1 MGLFSRREATPTR
14 PQDSPTGLRPSV
26 AAPASSSGS
35 VIAVGSVVKGEVTGR
50 ADLTVLGEVQGPI
63 NLGEA
68 RLEVADGGL
77 VKGEIR
83 ARSVRIAGRV
93 TGNVRGEE
101 WVEILA
107 SGALEGDLAA
117 GRVIVAEGAFFKG
130 SVEML
135 GEKPAAPKKS

>member
-1 MGLFSRREATPTR
+1 MGLFSRREPTPTR
-14 PQDSPTGLRPSV
+14 PQDSPASARPSA
-26 AAPASSSGS
+26 AAPALSSGS
-35 VIAVGSVVKGEVTGR
+35 VVAVGSVVKGEVSGK
-50 ADLTVLGEVQGPI
+50 ADLTVLGEVHGPI
-63 NLGEA
+63 QLGEA
-68 RLEVADGGL
+68 RLDVADGGL

-93 TGNVRGEE
+93 VGNVRGEE

-117 GRVIVAEGAFFKG
+117 ARVIVAEGAFFKG
-130 SVEML
+130 AVEML